1 MSNIHREKKPILSC
15 FTIGHSDYGIDY
27 FIQLLK
33 KHNINS
39 LIDIRSMP
47 YSQHSPQFNKELLS
61 ADLKANNILYIYMG
75 NQLGGRYTN
84 PDLLF
89 QDGKVDYAKVKQTK
103 NFIDG
108 MDKIIQEIKKGCRI
122 ALMCSEKDP
131 FDCHR
136 FVLVACELENK
147 GVTVKHILE
156 NGDIVLN
163 SELEKKL
170 LYKYKEDYEQFYL
183 FVQTKT
189 KEQALEEALRK
200 RNLDIAFSTS
210 REKK

>member
-1 MSNIHREKKPILSC
+1 MSNINREKKSSLSC
-15 FTIGHSDYGIDY
+15 FTIGHSDYSIDC

-33 KHNINS
+33 KHDINN
-39 LIDIRSMP
+39 LVDIRSTP
-47 YSQHSPQFNKELLS
+47 YSQHSSQFNRELLA
-61 ADLKANNILYIYMG
+61 ADLRANNILYVYMG
-75 NQLGGRYTN
+75 NQLGGRHTN

-89 QDGKVDYAKVKQTK
+89 QDGKVDYTKVKQTT

-108 MDKIIQEIKKGCRI
+108 IEKIIQEIKKDCKI

-163 SELEKKL
+163 SELEEKL
-170 LYKYKEDYEQFYL
+170 LHKYKEEYGQFYL
-183 FVQTKT
+183 FVQAKT

>member
-1 MSNIHREKKPILSC
+1 MDKNNKKMSC

-33 KHNINS
+33 KHDINN
-39 LIDIRSMP
+39 LVDIRSTP
-47 YSQHSPQFNKELLS
+47 YSQHSSQFNKELLS
-61 ADLKANNILYIYMG
+61 ADLKANDVSYIYMG

-89 QDGKVDYAKVKQTK
+89 QDGKVDYSKVKQTT

-108 MDKIIQEIKKGCRI
+108 IEKIIQEIKKGCRI

-163 SELEKKL
+163 SELEEKL
-170 LYKYKEDYEQFYL
+170 LHKYKEEYGQFYL
-183 FVQTKT
+183 FVQAKT

>member
-1 MSNIHREKKPILSC
+1 MDKNNKKMSC

-39 LIDIRSMP
+39 LVDIRSTP

-61 ADLKANNILYIYMG
+61 ADLKANDVSYIYMG

-89 QDGKVDYAKVKQTK
+89 QDGKVDYSKVKQTT

-108 MDKIIQEIKKGCRI
+108 IEKIIQEIKKGCRI

-163 SELEKKL
+163 SELEEKL
-170 LYKYKEDYEQFYL
+170 LHKYKEEYGQFYL
-183 FVQTKT
+183 FVQAKT